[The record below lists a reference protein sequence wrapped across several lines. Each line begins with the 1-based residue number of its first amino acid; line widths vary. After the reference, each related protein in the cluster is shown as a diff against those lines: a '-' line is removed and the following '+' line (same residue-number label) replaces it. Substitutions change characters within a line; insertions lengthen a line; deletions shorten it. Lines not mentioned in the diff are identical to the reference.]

1 MNQVFTKLVNNAATD
16 VASKAYKSTNIDA
29 SNIITGSRRRSRAPV
44 RKPIPKKVKKVKKL
58 QPKPVKKK
66 APKKN
71 RSNIDASNI
80 IESGRGRRRKRVN
93 YAEMADDAFDN
104 DETFDPEE
112 DLNPRL
118 PDANQRFEQIVKELD
133 RKPVKPD
140 DYQFKPLQPIEGQR
154 RLLLFLNLGD
164 DKIFEAINAFE
175 TNQPPPAWTKPF
187 KGNLQVKNDVLYFM
201 GLPVATSNVKRNAIK
216 SCYFSPKLPS
226 TIEPIHLHLRDQ
238 YANITR
244 KNVKS
249 VLKSLE
255 VYQINYSRRKPGPVK
270 ASFVAT
276 APGSIIVCD
285 MFFPQTMNGWAKNQN
300 VLVMADSWSRFTKA
314 YVVRNKSFQ
323 VVKKAMLKFF
333 QALGRFGV
341 IPRRGLSDK
350 GTDLS
355 PFKAIFEAYR
365 LPRDGN
371 KPLVFHSKTGMPV
384 SYVESLNAQIERRMQ
399 IFATGNI
406 TSDASRLIDDICDQI
421 NNQRIPAKMNHTPN
435 ELIRMDSV
443 QTKQI
448 NKQYV
453 ARDMLHEPMKRMEPI
468 KIGDQVRVLMMTV
481 KEQNQ
486 GAKQFKPKWSRDLFL
501 VVKKTRVKRDVEW
514 FRYFLNNRKS
524 YYRWELLL
532 CNKVDTTI
540 PKNINLRNS
549 NIIG

>member
-44 RKPIPKKVKKVKKL
+44 RKPIPKKVKK
-58 QPKPVKKK
+58 VKKK

-118 PDANQRFEQIVKELD
+118 PDANQRLAQIVKELD
-133 RKPVKPD
+133 RKPVKQD

-187 KGNLQVKNDVLYFM
+187 KGNLQVKNDVLFFM
-201 GLPVATSNVKRNAIK
+201 GLPVATENVKRNAIK
-216 SCYFSPKLPS
+216 ACYFSPKLPS

-270 ASFVAT
+270 ASFEPREASSF
-276 APGSIIVCD
+276 AIC
-285 MFFPQTMNGWAKNQN
+285 FFHNRQMVG
-300 VLVMADSWSRFTKA
+300 
-314 YVVRNKSFQ
+314 
-323 VVKKAMLKFF
+323 
-333 QALGRFGV
+333 
-341 IPRRGLSDK
+341 I
-350 GTDLS
+350 
-355 PFKAIFEAYR
+355 
-365 LPRDGN
+365 
-371 KPLVFHSKTGMPV
+371 
-384 SYVESLNAQIERRMQ
+384 
-399 IFATGNI
+399 
-406 TSDASRLIDDICDQI
+406 
-421 NNQRIPAKMNHTPN
+421 
-435 ELIRMDSV
+435 
-443 QTKQI
+443 
-448 NKQYV
+448 
-453 ARDMLHEPMKRMEPI
+453 
-468 KIGDQVRVLMMTV
+468 
-481 KEQNQ
+481 
-486 GAKQFKPKWSRDLFL
+486 
-501 VVKKTRVKRDVEW
+501 KTRMFW
-514 FRYFLNNRKS
+514 
-524 YYRWELLL
+524 
-532 CNKVDTTI
+532 
-540 PKNINLRNS
+540 
-549 NIIG
+549 